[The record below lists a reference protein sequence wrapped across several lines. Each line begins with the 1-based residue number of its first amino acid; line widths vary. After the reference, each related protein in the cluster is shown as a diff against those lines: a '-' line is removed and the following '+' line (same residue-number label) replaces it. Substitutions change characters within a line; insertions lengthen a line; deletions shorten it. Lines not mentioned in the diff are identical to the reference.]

1 MIYRFS
7 DASQVT
13 GANDF
18 VALDTSVV
26 YQFWG
31 QAHPDPR
38 TYQCRMFIHDVARN
52 GAIMVVPIQVL
63 IELRLLVTDDIVG
76 PKSAR
81 KHILG
86 QASLMRQVVQRVA
99 QLEQAIF
106 SHAGMYPG
114 PIGDID
120 SATLIRVDEIMA
132 QAQAQYGDA
141 VIASI
146 LERNGIGHIATLD
159 QDFCAMG
166 QHLQSIS
173 IFTDRKT
180 YKTVTTGTSGTA
192 VP

>member
-1 MIYRFS
+1 MIYRFG
-7 DASQVT
+7 DALRVIGT
-13 GANDF
+13 NDF
-18 VALDTSVV
+18 VALDTSLV

-31 QAHPDPR
+31 QAYPHPR
-38 TYQCRMFIHDVARN
+38 THECQMFIQDVARN

-81 KHILG
+81 KPILG
-86 QASLMRQVVQRVA
+86 QASLMKQVVQRVA

-106 SHAGMYPG
+106 SHAGMYPD
-114 PIGDID
+114 PIGIID
-120 SATLIRVDEIMA
+120 SATLTRVDEIMA

-159 QDFCAMG
+159 QDFCTMG

-173 IFTDRKT
+173 VFTDKKT
-180 YKTVTTGTSGTA
+180 YKTVTTGTSATA